1 MTITHLAPLNPV
13 HISAVEGNGIESRSE
28 GTAEVSLHGTPPVG
42 APPSSLHSP
51 LNVQPLNR
59 SRTSQHTPIPPAS
72 LAAPMDVAAQMQI
85 AVQAFGMQVRF
96 AVDPDSQQ
104 VIVQVYD
111 VTTQEVIRE
120 IPPEQIVKVLSKIRD
135 AHDAKGLLLDEQV

>member
-1 MTITHLAPLNPV
+1 
-13 HISAVEGNGIESRSE
+13 
-28 GTAEVSLHGTPPVG
+28 
-42 APPSSLHSP
+42 
-51 LNVQPLNR
+51 
-59 SRTSQHTPIPPAS
+59 
-72 LAAPMDVAAQMQI
+72 MDVAAQMQI